1 MNKEQI
7 YWLLFFAAFFAG
19 ISLGWRLA
27 NYEQELEQ
35 DKFMKEVDR
44 ILDAEAEG
52 KWKGD
57 VIFIPIEK

>member
-19 ISLGWRLA
+19 IASGWRLA
-27 NYEQELEQ
+27 KYEQELEQ
-35 DKFMKEVDR
+35 DKFMNEVDR
-44 ILDAEAEG
+44 ILEAEG